1 MWMSVMVSSGFCA
14 VCTIPGQGP
23 RQRHVTGGIDSS
35 GRAEEIGQGLR
46 ESIVKDLIR
55 AHAGLLF
62 AGVATFVMMGAGQA
76 LFGPALPV
84 YGRSFSLTEGEAG
97 LFVALLWVGCF
108 LGVGLM
114 YVWGAVIGPRHALAA
129 MALGAGG
136 LAASPVW
143 GLTLAGG
150 VVFGMGYGMAT
161 AVFNPRVM
169 RAFGPTGPSMLSL
182 LNATFGVGAIAAPLV
197 FVWLGSDPAWSFGL
211 VAVAILATWV
221 FAGPAGRVG
230 VAPLGEVKAF
240 RPHWP
245 ILVFGMVAIGM
256 EASLAGLGP
265 TALIRAGIAEEQASK
280 LLSAFFV
287 VFLLARVGLI
297 FIAHRVEPFLI
308 FTAAVGSA
316 AVFALGAV
324 FLAPGPFF
332 VAMGAST
339 GVFFPGFYVTASG
352 KMGEDIRVPPTI
364 VASGLVGAIS
374 TPLILAPLSAVLG
387 DRGFF
392 LLVSGILVTVSL
404 AALVSLRRM
413 RV

>member
-1 MWMSVMVSSGFCA
+1 MV
-14 VCTIPGQGP
+14 PGGE
-23 RQRHVTGGIDSS
+23 GAGK
-35 GRAEEIGQGLR
+35 R
-46 ESIVKDLIR
+46 ESDVKDLIR
-55 AHAGLLF
+55 AHLGLLL

-84 YGRSFSLTEGEAG
+84 YVRDFALTEGEAG

-114 YVWGAVIGPRHALAA
+114 YFRGARVGPRHTLAVMA
-129 MALGAGG
+129 AGTGLMALGPNWVLILVGG
-136 LAASPVW
+136 ML
-143 GLTLAGG
+143 
-150 VVFGMGYGMAT
+150 FGAGYGMAT

-169 RAFGPTGPSMLSL
+169 RAFGATGPSMLSL
-182 LNATFGVGAIAAPLV
+182 LNATFGIGAIAAPLV
-197 FVWLGSDPAWSFGL
+197 FVWLGSDPAWAFG
-211 VAVAILATWV
+211 ILALALGAIWLG
-221 FAGPAGRVG
+221 AGAAGREG
-230 VAPLGEVKAF
+230 VVQAGAVKAF

-245 ILVFGMVAIGM
+245 ILAFGAVAIGM

-265 TALIRAGIAEEQASK
+265 TALIRAGVAEETAAQ

-287 VFLLARVGLI
+287 VFLLARVVLI
-297 FIAHRVEPFLI
+297 FVAHRVQPFVLY
-308 FTAAVGSA
+308 TVAVGSA
-316 AVFALGAV
+316 ALFALGAL

-339 GVFFPGFYVTASG
+339 GLFFPGFYVTAAA

-364 VASGLVGAIS
+364 VASGLAGAIV
-374 TPLILAPLSAVLG
+374 TPLILAPLSGVLG

-392 LLVSGILVTVSL
+392 VLVAAILVTVS
-404 AALVSLRRM
+404 AAAILSLRRM